1 MQRLRRDLVDEVNR
15 LKGHVSDQEYAEA
28 IGSLKALGGQ
38 VGAVAAFH
46 AALVA
51 LAVGGVAGL
60 ALLVASTG
68 PVGGVAIS
76 AAGGTAVTVG
86 YLFGAQQLNS
96 WYDEM
101 KPADRAALTK
111 VLAKGITSVPMLW
124 KAWKWIA
131 RAA

>member
-38 VGAVAAFH
+38 VGAFAAMH

-51 LAVGGVAGL
+51 GALGGLVGVSFV
-60 ALLVASTG
+60 VASTG
-68 PVGGVAIS
+68 PVGGAAVA
-76 AAGGTAVTVG
+76 AVGGPAVVVG
-86 YLFGAQQLNS
+86 YLVAVDKLNS
-96 WYDEM
+96 WYDELD
-101 KPADRAALTK
+101 PANRAALTK
-111 VLAKGITSVPMLW
+111 VLAKGITTVRVLRT
-124 KAWKWIA
+124 AWKWMP

>member
-38 VGAVAAFH
+38 VGAFAAMH

-51 LAVGGVAGL
+51 GALGGCVGLGFVM
-60 ALLVASTG
+60 ASTG
-68 PVGGVAIS
+68 PVGAAATFAVGVPS
-76 AAGGTAVTVG
+76 VVLG
-86 YLFGAQQLNS
+86 YLFAADQLNS
-96 WYDEM
+96 WYDELD
-101 KPADRAALTK
+101 PANRAALTK
-111 VLAKGITSVPMLW
+111 VLAKGITTVRLLRT
-124 KAWKWIA
+124 AWKWIA